1 MHKLLQRQIR
11 RAIGA
16 KNSERLDSLLKELA
30 QATGNTSPEVQE
42 VVAGI
47 PQVIGMVDEA
57 YQQWERDLTLRARS
71 LELSSAELTEANR
84 RLREDG
90 DRQRRTIDTIRGIV
104 NRMLR
109 SSGAEELGSD
119 ASSLEALCA
128 HLTKL
133 VEEREEAQAQLV
145 LARDRAE
152 AASRAK
158 SEFLANMSHEIR
170 TPMNGVLGMTELLLA
185 TSLQDRQRTYAD
197 RILRSTTTLLGV
209 INEILDFS
217 RIEAGRLELD
227 LAPVDVGELA
237 EDCCELLAEAA
248 HQKGLEVI
256 CSVDPRL
263 PSRLRADALRMRQ
276 IFTNLI
282 GNAIKFTE
290 RGHVQVSLRVAER
303 SGRTLVLRAE
313 IADTGMGI
321 PENDQ
326 TRVFEAFAQADGS
339 MTRRHGGTGLGL
351 AITKRLVETM
361 GGEIGVRSVPHRGSV
376 FWFTT
381 RLELAE
387 EILQTNDVAL
397 AGLRCLVMD
406 AYEPTAYALKAQ
418 LESWGSQVEVA
429 SDGGTALAMLA
440 SGLPYDVA
448 IIERGTSADA
458 LIRHQKR
465 NPRLA
470 EMQLVLMN
478 NTTGDGSTGTSD
490 LVGATLLKP
499 VRRAR
504 LRRAVLDASSG
515 RRAVVQR
522 QEQVRQG
529 TPLNGCKVLLVED
542 NFINQEVAVGLL
554 ELIGCDVVL
563 AEDGRKGLQAFEGGN
578 FDLVLLDC
586 QMPEMDGYEA
596 AQAMRQWEIRSG
608 RSRTPIIALTAN
620 AFSSDRDR
628 CLAAGMDDFLS
639 KPIDRHALTER
650 LERWITGEGSGSAT
664 KEVA

>member
-1 MHKLLQRQIR
+1 
-11 RAIGA
+11 
-16 KNSERLDSLLKELA
+16 LLKELA